1 MGRLSCCFKPR
12 ASDGKNTKSE
22 EETLLDGAGRASEE
36 ERTISGLATLAGAS
50 EAAANSSAADSEVAS
65 TKLLAVAGALQDVEA
80 WEWART
86 SKEFG
91 LGFAVAAQEIAA
103 QLPWVGVV
111 FTASLMLCRHCE
123 VVHACKQS
131 CGQLARLAVEVCKI
145 LKRADPTVLEMA
157 HDTAAALSESLLHA
171 TDLVKGYAEQGWIKR
186 FANPQVKEFDDAYKA
201 IERGMQMMQFDVQVV
216 LHEIGTLK
224 VDMESI
230 GKKTGGMVHMLARRD
245 VSENVNV
252 VMSIMQR
259 SRMEAQQPGKRTA
272 EAVDCEA
279 PDEVAAIGVESEGVR
294 DSDMLKK
301 GAAMVGQA
309 GGGKKPQEKFRK
321 VYIEMMRKDHPLNFV
336 QEELPAF
343 RVMKKMSIRVSVSL
357 QMSHIHAQ
365 NMVWIG
371 QIRESICQ
379 YMEEI
384 YPAKSAELED
394 ECCESKVLSLFD
406 GCNACGPEYD
416 DTQIRIVTNPIQ
428 MQVTYGGGD
437 CPTSAVLDIDIPKET
452 LSGGLFKI
460 SLGILLKYNL
470 IGEEGQ
476 NMEVPIQSD
485 HFLYFRVH
493 DQGSWN
499 ASLLN
504 VVDSITDKAGKI
516 IDTVVHSSVEG
527 KMLML
532 AAGVWISPAM
542 ALSAVAAAA
551 LAQQHASAKR
561 DAVEKSKI
569 HSMSSIPTKVQSA

>member
-1 MGRLSCCFKPR
+1 MK
-12 ASDGKNTKSE
+12 
-22 EETLLDGAGRASEE
+22 E

-131 CGQLARLAVEVCKI
+131 CGQLARLAV
-145 LKRADPTVLEMA
+145 EMA

-321 VYIEMMRKDHPLNFV
+321 VYIEMMRK
-336 QEELPAF
+336 
-343 RVMKKMSIRVSVSL
+343 
-357 QMSHIHAQ
+357 
-365 NMVWIG
+365 
-371 QIRESICQ
+371 
-379 YMEEI
+379 
-384 YPAKSAELED
+384 
-394 ECCESKVLSLFD
+394 
-406 GCNACGPEYD
+406 
-416 DTQIRIVTNPIQ
+416 
-428 MQVTYGGGD
+428 
-437 CPTSAVLDIDIPKET
+437 
-452 LSGGLFKI
+452 
-460 SLGILLKYNL
+460 
-470 IGEEGQ
+470 
-476 NMEVPIQSD
+476 
-485 HFLYFRVH
+485 
-493 DQGSWN
+493 
-499 ASLLN
+499 
-504 VVDSITDKAGKI
+504 
-516 IDTVVHSSVEG
+516 
-527 KMLML
+527 
-532 AAGVWISPAM
+532 
-542 ALSAVAAAA
+542 
-551 LAQQHASAKR
+551 
-561 DAVEKSKI
+561 
-569 HSMSSIPTKVQSA
+569 